1 MIVRK
6 YRFLFPPS
14 LPPAPI
20 TGHLLSMWAQC
31 WVLRIPRENTCGLA
45 TYLCACS
52 ESGLGKGHRKG
63 SPCTEAAHKDTNT
76 PVGFPAPCFY
86 LDSPP
91 GATPSE
97 QTFSGLRIPM
107 GHAYLM
113 ALTSNTATPKGWPR
127 KWGEEISIFL
137 WPPLKSM
144 LDSWCSLEST
154 QYKRWLSRS
163 WGGERGRGIR
173 PPAWDH
179 SLRLCSSAPPPCSHL
194 QARPPTEAVPGQ
206 PSGRMGPGTMRD
218 AGTRP
223 MGLGQGQVL
232 AQPQSEGRAHPG

>member
-1 MIVRK
+1 MGR
-6 YRFLFPPS
+6 
-14 LPPAPI
+14 
-20 TGHLLSMWAQC
+20 
-31 WVLRIPRENTCGLA
+31 
-45 TYLCACS
+45 
-52 ESGLGKGHRKG
+52 GHRKG
-63 SPCTEAAHKDTNT
+63 SLCTEAAHKDTNT
-76 PVGFPAPCFY
+76 PVGFPVPCSVWTA
-86 LDSPP
+86 LREPP
-91 GATPSE
+91 HLNRLSL
-97 QTFSGLRIPM
+97 GLFPM
-107 GHAYLM
+107 GHASLT

-179 SLRLCSSAPPPCSHL
+179 SLRLCSSVPPPCPHL
-194 QARPPTEAVPGQ
+194 QARPPTEAIPGQ
-206 PSGRMGPGTMRD
+206 PEEHTGPGTMRD

-223 MGLGQGQVL
+223 LGLGQGQVL